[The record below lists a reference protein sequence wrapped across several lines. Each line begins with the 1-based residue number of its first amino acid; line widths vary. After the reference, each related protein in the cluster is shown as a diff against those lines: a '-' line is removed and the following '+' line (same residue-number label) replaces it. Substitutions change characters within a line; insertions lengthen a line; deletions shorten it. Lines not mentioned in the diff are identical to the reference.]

1 MKIVHILPALSKG
14 GGERVAIELA
24 NHQARMGHEVS
35 VVTAWAVDPGLLQDS
50 LYPGI
55 NVLFVSMAM
64 PSRLGRYLAMLP
76 WIWRHRRWLSEQT
89 ILHCHLTY
97 GALFGTVVSALRKL
111 SGNGVPAVVETCHA
125 VGMPIPALQRWLYAR
140 MAVSRD
146 ALAVMAEDDYWRH
159 FLATHPR
166 LLSAFIPNGV
176 STPRLAGTEASSVLA
191 YRRQAGI
198 PDSCRLVVGTVGM
211 LRADRQPWL
220 YIPLFA
226 EIAQALGPDVH
237 FLMAGSGSELGRL
250 QALVNEHGLSG
261 RVHFPGLAVDATL
274 PMLAMNLYLTL
285 NVGAVTGMAA
295 LEAALSHI
303 PVIGIQ
309 LLAHYQNGHNDW
321 IWSSPD
327 PREVAKRAIGLLQS
341 DTALK
346 ATADFQAAYARQH
359 HSVEAMAG
367 SYNALYVA
375 AVERSRVKAK
385 A

>member
-24 NHQARMGHEVS
+24 NHQARTGHEVS
-35 VVTAWAVDPGLLQDS
+35 VVAAWAVDPALLQDS
-50 LYPGI
+50 LHPGI
-55 NVLFVSMAM
+55 KVSFISLTQ

-76 WIWRHRRWLSEQT
+76 WIWRHRGWLGEQT

-97 GALFGTVVSALRKL
+97 GAIFGSVVSALRRV
-111 SGNGVPAVVETCHA
+111 SGAGAPAVVETCHA
-125 VGMPIPALQRWLYAR
+125 VGLPIPALQRWLYAR
-140 MAVSRD
+140 LAVGRD
-146 ALAVMAEDDYWRH
+146 ALVLMAEDDYWRH
-159 FLATHPR
+159 FLVTHPR

-176 STPRLAGTEASSVLA
+176 SASGMAGADPSAVLA
-191 YRRQAGI
+191 YRQQAGI
-198 PDSCRLVVGTVGM
+198 PDSCRLIVGTVGM

-226 EIAQALGPDVH
+226 EIAQTLGPDVH

-261 RVHFPGLAVDATL
+261 RVHFPGLAINASL
-274 PMLAMNLYLTL
+274 PLSAMNLYITL

-303 PVIGIQ
+303 PVIAIQ
-309 LLAHYQNGHNDW
+309 LLAQHQSGHKDW

-327 PREVAKRAIGLLQS
+327 PREVAKRAIELLRS
-341 DTALK
+341 DTELK
-346 ATADFQAAYARQH
+346 AMADSQASYARQH

-367 SYNALYVA
+367 SYNALYAA